1 MCHRVRRALE
11 LREAARFH
19 DQRAP
24 ERRRSVYGRRGVAE
38 DVVLSAYDIGLL
50 RIHQQGRLLKSLNKD
65 TSISDTSAPVVRATL
80 GVSVAQQN
88 MQALH
93 QASTVAERHRSK
105 FVYYHLLDPAK
116 PTMVRYICLV
126 LTLTFLAYY
135 SSTGNVLRVLTKVGG
150 VSPRNDMSRKDTL
163 SQTTEE

>member
-1 MCHRVRRALE
+1 M
-11 LREAARFH
+11 
-19 DQRAP
+19 
-24 ERRRSVYGRRGVAE
+24 YGRRGVAE

-116 PTMVRYICLV
+116 PTMVRYICFV
-126 LTLTFLAYY
+126 LTLTFLAYF
-135 SSTGNVLRVLTKVGG
+135 SSTGNVLRVPTKVGG